1 VIDRQHWR
9 ADWGCGMNLV
19 DRAFGASEFSDA
31 EEPGIFTWELATD
44 KVYADS
50 ALANLFGLDPEQ
62 TLTGLPVIRYLDRIH
77 PDDKPSVAK
86 AISESVITGNP
97 YRCDY
102 RVFDRS
108 GQIVAVAA
116 LGRCFRDEDG
126 NPSQYAGIVFP
137 TNDHVQQDELS
148 AHCSA
153 ALKIARSSGL
163 QATADALEAILK
175 ELAKPMP
182 SDVAQVH

>member
-1 VIDRQHWR
+1 MFLTD
-9 ADWGCGMNLV
+9 
-19 DRAFGASEFSDA
+19 
-31 EEPGIFTWELATD
+31 EPGIFTWELASD

-50 ALANLFGLDPEQ
+50 ALANLFGLDPEE

-116 LGRCFRDEDG
+116 LGRCFRDEAG

-137 TNDHVQQDELS
+137 TNDHGEQDELS
-148 AHCSA
+148 AHCNA
-153 ALKIARSSGL
+153 ALKIARSTGL
-163 QATADALEAILK
+163 RTTADALEAIVR

-182 SDVAQVH
+182 SDVAKVH

>member
-1 VIDRQHWR
+1 
-9 ADWGCGMNLV
+9 MNLV

-137 TNDHVQQDELS
+137 TNDHVQRDELS

>member
-1 VIDRQHWR
+1 
-9 ADWGCGMNLV
+9 
-19 DRAFGASEFSDA
+19 
-31 EEPGIFTWELATD
+31 
-44 KVYADS
+44 
-50 ALANLFGLDPEQ
+50 
-62 TLTGLPVIRYLDRIH
+62 
-77 PDDKPSVAK
+77 
-86 AISESVITGNP
+86 
-97 YRCDY
+97 
-102 RVFDRS
+102 
-108 GQIVAVAA
+108 VAA

-148 AHCSA
+148 AHCRA